1 MMACAVLAGKG
12 HRATASQHRTRNEC
26 AHGWP
31 ATAAALCDR
40 RRRGRES
47 VAVGFGGV
55 GDGLPPTDVGGYVTG
70 GSGIGW
76 VRRWH
81 FAAGQ
86 VAVSVHGRAT
96 GLLSTDSAE
105 SAVGSGSARCHPTG
119 VIFVMSPREECHV
132 YGVTFVTGAT
142 GGGLR

>member
-1 MMACAVLAGKG
+1 MK
-12 HRATASQHRTRNEC
+12 AT
-26 AHGWP
+26 P
-31 ATAAALCDR
+31 APAIRERCS
-40 RRRGRES
+40 RGRES
-47 VAVGFGGV
+47 VAAGSGDGGA
-55 GDGLPPTDVGGYVTG
+55 GLPPTDVGGYAAG
-70 GSGIGW
+70 GGRRGW

-81 FAAGQ
+81 FAAGP
-86 VAVSVHGRAT
+86 VVSLIHGQAT

-119 VIFVMSPREECHV
+119 VTFVMSHREECHV